1 VRFFFPNW
9 SKSRTLYRSQRPT
22 IIGQDPAL
30 LILAS
35 LLLFIVLFWRLGAP
49 TFWDPDEAH
58 YAETTREMIATG
70 DWWAPYYND
79 VPFFDKP
86 VLFHQ
91 LQGASMLVFGQN
103 ELGARMLPALAALI
117 LILITVWFGARM
129 ISPDVGTVAGLMLAA
144 SPGVFGLAR
153 YAILDTLFTM
163 FLFGGA
169 ALLATAALKDRPTL
183 QWPGYVSIA
192 FAVLTKG
199 PIALVLCGLTLALA
213 ITLSADLRKRLL
225 GLHWIAGVAIVLVI
239 ASPWFVYM
247 YARFREDFVNGYFL
261 DENLRL
267 FASSRF
273 ANQPRFWF
281 YFQILALG
289 LLPWTGLV
297 IGRAVDD
304 IRARLRGEPVDG
316 IEVLLWS
323 WTIAIVGFFT
333 LSTFKLDHYV
343 FPAAPALC
351 LLCARAWSD
360 ARQEPRQPRHAG
372 SRVGVWVAGPLLV
385 LLGVAAGYFLVVRL
399 DLPALAMSIPFAL
412 TLAGIAM
419 VATLVVRRRLPPIPW
434 LATVALMVT
443 YIGLVR
449 FVMPAIERQKVVD
462 DVAAWVA
469 GEAGPDAV
477 IASYRLN
484 RWNPSFRFHVGRH
497 VEFLEDPHEAEAF
510 LASSE
515 PYFCIMRRE
524 ALDEFLARGVK
535 LDVRLERRG
544 MWATSGR
551 VLWRNQI
558 PTARF
563 VVVTKPR

>member
-1 VRFFFPNW
+1 MF
-9 SKSRTLYRSQRPT
+9 YRSASPK
-22 IIGQDPAL
+22 IIGHDLAL

-35 LLLFIVLFWRLGAP
+35 VLLFIVLFWRLGVP

-103 ELGARMLPALAALI
+103 ELGARMLPAVAALM
-117 LILITVWFGARM
+117 LVLITAWFGAKM
-129 ISPDVGTVAGLMLAA
+129 ISADVGIVAGLMLAA

-169 ALLATAALKDRPTL
+169 ALLAMAAVRERPRL

-192 FAVLTKG
+192 LAVLTKG
-199 PIALVLCGLTLALA
+199 PIALVLCGLALLLAVA
-213 ITLSADLRKRLL
+213 FSADLRKRLL
-225 GLHWIAGVAIVLVI
+225 GLHWIGGLAIVLVMS
-239 ASPWFVYM
+239 APWFVYM
-247 YARFREDFVNGYFL
+247 YSRFREDFVNGYFL
-261 DENLRL
+261 DENVRL

-273 ANQPRFWF
+273 GNQPRFWF

-297 IGRAVDD
+297 VGRAVDD
-304 IRARLRGEPVDG
+304 VRARLDGERLDG
-316 IEVLLWS
+316 VEVLLWS

-360 ARQEPRQPRHAG
+360 VREDARRARHAV
-372 SRVGVWVAGPLLV
+372 SRAGAWIAGPLLV
-385 LLGVAAGYFLVVRL
+385 ILGVAVAYFLVVRL
-399 DLPALAMSIPFAL
+399 NLPPLAMIIPVAL
-412 TLAGIAM
+412 ILAGTAM
-419 VATLVVRRRLPPIPW
+419 IGSLAIRRRLPQIPW
-434 LATVALMVT
+434 LVTVALMIT
-443 YIGLVR
+443 YVGLVH

-510 LASSE
+510 FASSE
-515 PYFCIMRRE
+515 PYFCVMRRE
-524 ALDEFLARGVK
+524 ALDEFVARGVK

>member
-1 VRFFFPNW
+1 MRFSTLFSPCF
-9 SKSRTLYRSQRPT
+9 SSEVLRCSRRRP
-22 IIGQDPAL
+22 
-30 LILAS
+30 
-35 LLLFIVLFWRLGAP
+35 FKV
-49 TFWDPDEAH
+49 
-58 YAETTREMIATG
+58 
-70 DWWAPYYND
+70 
-79 VPFFDKP
+79 
-86 VLFHQ
+86 
-91 LQGASMLVFGQN
+91 
-103 ELGARMLPALAALI
+103 
-117 LILITVWFGARM
+117 
-129 ISPDVGTVAGLMLAA
+129 
-144 SPGVFGLAR
+144 GLAFNGR
-153 YAILDTLFTM
+153 ATL
-163 FLFGGA
+163 
-169 ALLATAALKDRPTL
+169 
-183 QWPGYVSIA
+183 
-192 FAVLTKG
+192 
-199 PIALVLCGLTLALA
+199 ALVLCGLTLLIAVA
-213 ITLSADLRKRLL
+213 LSADLRKRLL
-225 GLHWIAGVAIVLVI
+225 ALHWIAGLAIVLVI
-239 ASPWFVYM
+239 SAPWFVYM
-247 YARFREDFVNGYFL
+247 YSRFREDFVNGYFL

-297 IGRAVDD
+297 VGRAVDD
-304 IRARLRGEPVDG
+304 VRARLRGERMDG
-316 IEVLLWS
+316 VEVLLWA

-360 ARQEPRQPRHAG
+360 VWEDAARARHAA
-372 SRVGVWVAGPLLV
+372 SRVGVWIAGPLLV
-385 LLGVAAGYFLVVRL
+385 ALGVAVGYFLVVRL
-399 DLPALAMSIPFAL
+399 DLPPLAMLIPFAL

-419 VATLVVRRRLPPIPW
+419 IAGLVVRGRLPQIPW
-434 LATVALMVT
+434 LVTVALMVT
-443 YIGLVR
+443 YVGLVH

-497 VEFLEDPHEAEAF
+497 VEFLESPHEAEAF
-510 LASSE
+510 FASSE
-515 PYFCIMRRE
+515 SYFCIMRRE
-524 ALDEFLARGVK
+524 ALDELVARGVK

-558 PTARF
+558 PSARF

>member
-1 VRFFFPNW
+1 MNVSSTVR
-9 SKSRTLYRSQRPT
+9 SLLYRLYRSKRPT
-22 IIGQDPAL
+22 IIGQYPAP

-35 LLLFIVLFWRLGAP
+35 VLLFIVLFWRLGEP

-58 YAETTREMIATG
+58 YAETTREMIASG

-103 ELGARMLPALAALI
+103 ELGARMLPALAALM
-117 LILITVWFGARM
+117 LVLITVWFGARM
-129 ISPDVGTVAGLMLAA
+129 ISADVGVVAGLMLAA

-169 ALLATAALKDRPTL
+169 ALLATAALQGRARL
-183 QWPGYVSIA
+183 QWPGYICLA
-192 FAVLTKG
+192 LAVLTKG
-199 PIALVLCGLTLALA
+199 PIALVLCGLTLLLA
-213 ITLSADLRKRLL
+213 VALSADLRRRLL
-225 GLHWIAGVAIVLVI
+225 GLHWIAGLAIVLVI
-239 ASPWFVYM
+239 STPWFVYM
-247 YARFREDFVNGYFL
+247 YVRFREEFVNGYFL
-261 DENLRL
+261 DENVRL

-273 ANQPRFWF
+273 GNQPRFWF

-289 LLPWTGLV
+289 LLPWTCLV

-304 IRARLRGEPVDG
+304 VRARLRGDRVDG
-316 IEVLLWS
+316 VEVLLWA
-323 WTIAIVGFFT
+323 WTMAIVGLFT

-360 ARQEPRQPRHAG
+360 VREDAGGTRHAA
-372 SRVGVWVAGPLLV
+372 SRAGVWIAGPLLV
-385 LLGVAAGYFLVVRL
+385 ILGVAVGYFLVVRL
-399 DLPALAMSIPFAL
+399 DLPPLAIVIPFAL
-412 TLAGIAM
+412 ALAGIAM
-419 VATLVVRRRLPPIPW
+419 MAGLVRRGRLPQIPW
-434 LATVALMVT
+434 LVTIALLIT
-443 YIGLVR
+443 YVGLVR

-510 LASSE
+510 FASSE
-515 PYFCIMRRE
+515 PYFCVMRRE
-524 ALDEFLARGVK
+524 ALDEFIARGVK

-558 PTARF
+558 PTAQF

>member
-1 VRFFFPNW
+1 
-9 SKSRTLYRSQRPT
+9 
-22 IIGQDPAL
+22 
-30 LILAS
+30 
-35 LLLFIVLFWRLGAP
+35 
-49 TFWDPDEAH
+49 
-58 YAETTREMIATG
+58 
-70 DWWAPYYND
+70 
-79 VPFFDKP
+79 
-86 VLFHQ
+86 
-91 LQGASMLVFGQN
+91 
-103 ELGARMLPALAALI
+103 
-117 LILITVWFGARM
+117 
-129 ISPDVGTVAGLMLAA
+129 
-144 SPGVFGLAR
+144 
-153 YAILDTLFTM
+153 
-163 FLFGGA
+163 
-169 ALLATAALKDRPTL
+169 
-183 QWPGYVSIA
+183 VSIA

-199 PIALVLCGLTLALA
+199 PIALVLCGLTMALA

-225 GLHWIAGVAIVLVI
+225 GLHWVAGVAIVLVI

-247 YARFREDFVNGYFL
+247 YSRFREEFVNGYFL
-261 DENLRL
+261 DENVRL

-351 LLCARAWSD
+351 LLCASAWSD
-360 ARQEPRQPRHAG
+360 ARHDPRQSRHVG

-385 LLGVAAGYFLVVRL
+385 LLGVAVGYFLVVRL
-399 DLPALAMSIPFAL
+399 DLPPMAMSIPVAL

-419 VATLVVRRRLPPIPW
+419 VATLVARGRLPRIPW
-434 LATVALMVT
+434 PATVALMVT
-443 YIGLVR
+443 YIGLVH

-469 GEAGPDAV
+469 VKRVRTPSSPA
-477 IASYRLN
+477 IASTAGTLHSAFTSGVTSSSWRIRAKPKRSSRHRN
-484 RWNPSFRFHVGRH
+484 RISASCDATRWMNSSP
-497 VEFLEDPHEAEAF
+497 AE
-510 LASSE
+510 
-515 PYFCIMRRE
+515 
-524 ALDEFLARGVK
+524 VK

>member
-1 VRFFFPNW
+1 MRFLAYR
-9 SKSRTLYRSQRPT
+9 SKSPTVYRPESRT
-22 IIGQDPAL
+22 IIGQELGL
-30 LILAS
+30 LILAG
-35 LLLFIVLFWRLGAP
+35 LLLFIVLFWRLGEPA
-49 TFWDPDEAH
+49 FWDPDEAH

-70 DWWAPYYND
+70 DWWAAYYND

-103 ELGARMLPALAALI
+103 ELGARMLPALAALVLV
-117 LILITVWFGARM
+117 LIAIWFGVRM
-129 ISPDVGTVAGLMLAA
+129 ISRDVGIVAGLMLAA

-169 ALLATAALKDRPTL
+169 ALLATAALQDRPGL

-192 FAVLTKG
+192 LAVLTKG

-213 ITLSADLRKRLL
+213 VTLSADLRKRLL
-225 GLHWIAGVAIVLVI
+225 GLHWIAGLAVVLVI

-247 YARFREDFVNGYFL
+247 YSRFREDFVNGYFL
-261 DENLRL
+261 DENVRL

-304 IRARLRGEPVDG
+304 IRARLRGEHIDG
-316 IEVLLWS
+316 VEILLWA

-360 ARQEPRQPRHAG
+360 ARQEPRQARHAG
-372 SRVGVWVAGPLLV
+372 SRVGIWLAGPLLV
-385 LLGVAAGYFLVVRL
+385 VLGAAAGYFLVVRL
-399 DLPALAMSIPFAL
+399 DLPRLAMAIPFAL
-412 TLAGIAM
+412 ILAGIAM
-419 VATLVVRRRLPPIPW
+419 LAALFARGRLPRIPW
-434 LATVALMVT
+434 LVTGALMVT
-443 YIGLVR
+443 YIGLIH

-469 GEAGPDAV
+469 GEASPDAV

-497 VEFLEDPHEAEAF
+497 VEFLEDPNEAEAF
-510 LASSE
+510 FASPG
-515 PYFCIMRRE
+515 PYFCVMRRD
-524 ALDEFLARGVK
+524 ALDEFVARGVK

>member
-1 VRFFFPNW
+1 MYRP
-9 SKSRTLYRSQRPT
+9 KSPK
-22 IIGQDPAL
+22 IIGQYPAL
-30 LILAS
+30 LILTGV
-35 LLLFIVLFWRLGAP
+35 LLFIVLFWRLGEPA
-49 TFWDPDEAH
+49 FWDPDEAH

-91 LQGASMLVFGQN
+91 LQAVSMLVFGQN
-103 ELGARMLPALAALI
+103 ELGARMLPAVAALV
-117 LILITVWFGARM
+117 LVLITAWFGARM
-129 ISPDVGTVAGLMLAA
+129 ISSRVGVVAGLTLAA

-169 ALLATAALKDRPTL
+169 ALLATAAIQERPRL
-183 QWPGYVSIA
+183 QWPGYVCIA

-199 PIALVLCGLTLALA
+199 PIALVLCGLTLLVAVG
-213 ITLSADLRKRLL
+213 LSADLRKRLL
-225 GLHWIAGVAIVLVI
+225 GLHWVAGLGIVLVI
-239 ASPWFVYM
+239 SAPWFVYM
-247 YARFREDFVNGYFL
+247 YSRFREDFVNGYFL
-261 DENLRL
+261 DENVRL

-273 ANQPRFWF
+273 GNQPRFWF

-297 IGRAVDD
+297 VGRAVDD
-304 IRARLRGEPVDG
+304 IRARLRGEPIDG
-316 IEVLLWS
+316 VEVLLWA

-360 ARQEPRQPRHAG
+360 VGEDARAARHAA
-372 SRVGVWVAGPLLV
+372 SRAGVWIAGPLLV
-385 LLGVAAGYFLVVRL
+385 ALGVAVGYVLVVRL
-399 DLPALAMSIPFAL
+399 DLPPLAMVIPVVL

-419 VATLVVRRRLPPIPW
+419 IASLVVRGRLPQIPW
-434 LATVALMVT
+434 LVTVALMTT
-443 YIGLVR
+443 YVGLVH

-515 PYFCIMRRE
+515 PYFCVMRRE
-524 ALDEFLARGVK
+524 ALEEFVARGVK